1 MQDAMLADISP
12 ARRLVE
18 INTGMS
24 ANGTFLLKLA
34 WNQRFF
40 TFVFLFASS
49 ICLISSFFL
58 MVLEG
63 QTKGSAFKEYADCLW
78 YVMVTFATIG
88 YGDLAPKTIV
98 GRIIGVAAVLTGLSF
113 SALITARLTDFL
125 NLDAQQFHAKS
136 MLWSEMWENKLINAA
151 VIVIQRKYRSFKSTG
166 FTALL
171 NRRKVNKAV
180 KNWES
185 IRQQAAMWKASQ
197 FHETE
202 FIEKSAQMLNS
213 IVSDLR
219 RVARKSG
226 ISKRALKS
234 KGIDLD
240 ERDSDLG
247 IPLCCCSW
255 RHTLLTSIVQKT
267 SLVVLRGPKA
277 LHLVRDHAAALW
289 PI

>member
-40 TFVFLFASS
+40 AFVLLFASS

-63 QTKGSAFKEYADCLW
+63 QTKGSAFKEYVDCLW

-88 YGDLAPKTIV
+88 YGDLAPKTII
-98 GRIIGVAAVLTGLSF
+98 GRIIGVGAVLTGLSF

-171 NRRKVNKAV
+171 NRRRVNKAIS
-180 KNWES
+180 NWES
-185 IRQQAAMWKASQ
+185 VRQEASMWKASQ

-202 FIEKSAQMLNS
+202 FIEKSAQMLNA

-226 ISKRALKS
+226 ISKRMLKT
-234 KGIDLD
+234 KGIDFD
-240 ERDSDLG
+240 DRDSDLG
-247 IPLCCCSW
+247 TSWCCCSW
-255 RHTLLTSIVQKT
+255 CHTLFLR
-267 SLVVLRGPKA
+267 VLCR
-277 LHLVRDHAAALW
+277 RRSR
-289 PI
+289 